1 MERILKL
8 EAVEK
13 VFQLERKKLN
23 HLWKKP
29 FQSQNSKLFQAL
41 EGISL
46 DVAKGECIGFIGLNG
61 SGKSTLANII
71 AGYLAPTTGS
81 MEQTGTVS
89 MLAIGSAL
97 KPNLTGVENIHLK
110 MLMMDFKPQEIEKRI
125 DEIIRFTELQAFINQ
140 PIKHYSSGMR
150 ARLGF
155 GIAIQTNPDILIID
169 EALSVGD
176 SSFYQKCLDEIERLK
191 KEGTTIFFVSHSLKQ
206 IREICNKVAW
216 LHFGKMRLF
225 GESEEVCLEYSKFVH
240 HFMKKTPA
248 EKLEYQE
255 AQIAKQKRKSLS
267 KPRLG
272 GQKFPMGSF
281 VTISAIFLIS
291 AAKMLGLW

>member
-8 EAVEK
+8 DGVEK

-29 FQSQNSKLFQAL
+29 FQSQGDKLFQAL

-81 MEQTGTVS
+81 MEQKGTVS

-125 DEIIRFTELQAFINQ
+125 DEIIRFTELQAFIHQ

-206 IREICNKVAW
+206 IREICDKVMW

-272 GQKFPMGSF
+272 GQNFPIGSF
-281 VTISAIFLIS
+281 ITIFAIFLVS
-291 AAKMLGLW
+291 ATKMLGLW